1 MVYIYDFKMYL
12 TTQVATPA
20 PAAPTPAPAAAPA
33 APAAPRKGRV
43 FASPLAKKLAAEKGI
58 DIAQVT
64 GRSTLILILSVTFLC
79 MGDVFLALVLLYH
92 FTCIIYGWFIS
103 DTD

>member
-1 MVYIYDFKMYL
+1 MYFAYMTYIF
-12 TTQVATPA
+12 QVATPP
-20 PAAPTPAPAAAPA
+20 PAAAPSPAPAAAPA

-64 GRSTLILILSVTFLC
+64 GGR
-79 MGDVFLALVLLYH
+79 ALMRWH
-92 FTCIIYGWFIS
+92 
-103 DTD
+103 